1 MDGWRTLIETT
12 TRSAVE
18 HGAAVR
24 RRTDVDGRLQFEAGD
39 ACSEHVQGSPRR
51 GLGAER
57 GDLRSVRRAGRP
69 GDAGQR
75 SRRDALRNNCRT
87 PANQVPRAVAV
98 DYVTGVDE
106 LLELSLRHPGRR
118 VILPR
123 QNTQAGGRGSLG
135 GAEFVA
141 QVEGLLQRGL
151 NLDDDVTVRMI
162 GSQRL
167 CPA

>member
-1 MDGWRTLIETT
+1 M
-12 TRSAVE
+12 
-18 HGAAVR
+18 
-24 RRTDVDGRLQFEAGD
+24 
-39 ACSEHVQGSPRR
+39 
-51 GLGAER
+51 
-57 GDLRSVRRAGRP
+57 RRAGRP

-75 SRRDALRNNCRT
+75 SRRDSLRNNCRT
-87 PANQVPRAVAV
+87 LANQVPRAVAV

-106 LLELSLRHPGRR
+106 LLQLTLRHPGWR

-123 QNTQAGGRGSLG
+123 QNTEAGGQGSLR

-151 NLDDDVTVRMI
+151 NLDDDVTVRTI

-167 CPA
+167 YPA